1 MITYNF
7 VILDFNKTISP
18 FLNFVDENEFLE
30 KLWEWCYEDDL
41 WDYLDEN
48 PEVLTNSEDLENYI
62 LNTFIPEDLFHRY
75 EDDDLNCF
83 AFTVSDEKLDTK
95 EYNEDRALSFIL
107 DKIKEHYEN
116 IDPEVT
122 LVERV

>member
-7 VILDFNKTISP
+7 IINEGKVRHS
-18 FLNFVDENEFLE
+18 FLNILNENKFLKE
-30 KLWEWCYEDDL
+30 LWEWCYEDDL
-41 WDYLDEN
+41 WDYLDDN
-48 PEVLTNSEDLENYI
+48 PEVLNDSEELEDYL

-83 AFTVSDEKLDTK
+83 AFTVSEEKLEVR

-107 DKIKEHYEN
+107 NKIKERY
-116 IDPEVT
+116 D
-122 LVERV
+122 